1 MKQVRFGIVGL
12 GNMGRGHVEL
22 IAQAKDKMFCT
33 GAVCDLLPDRA
44 AEIGGKYGL
53 PHFTDYRKMYESGL
67 IDAVLIATPHYWH
80 GPMTVRAAQM
90 GLHVLCEKPLAVT
103 VGAARTMIEQCR
115 KHKVALGCMFMQR
128 TRGIMMKMK
137 EMVDGGKLGEVF
149 RVSMVCSNWYRTQS
163 YYASGT
169 WRGTWDG
176 EGGGVLLNQAPHSL
190 DLFQWIGGGVPQRVL
205 ATVDTRLHK
214 IEVENTA
221 NAICQYKGGKIG
233 YIYATTAEAPG
244 MDQFMVSGDKGA
256 LLAQGNSLKFGRLET
271 PLAKHLMTCPNGFEM
286 PKFQWEDVTWKVEPE
301 GKHINITRNFA
312 RHLLKG
318 EKLICPGSE
327 AINELEIS
335 NAIYL
340 SGYGGK
346 AVDLPVDA
354 AQIDRLIGKLQRE
367 RSTGKGGNL
376 RNKAAKELK
385 ALLA

>member
-12 GNMGRGHVEL
+12 GNMGREHVRF
-22 IAQAKDKMFCT
+22 IAEAADKEFCT
-33 GAVCDLLPDRA
+33 GAVCDILPGRA
-44 AEIGGKYGL
+44 AEIGDQFRL
-53 PHFTDYRKMYESGL
+53 PHFTDYRKMYASGL

-80 GPMTVRAAQM
+80 APMSVRAAQM

-103 VGAARTMIEQCR
+103 VGAARTMIAQCK

-128 TRGIMMKMK
+128 TRGIMMKIK
-137 EMVDGGKLGEVF
+137 ELVASGKLGEVF

-163 YYASGT
+163 YYTSGT

-176 EGGGVLLNQAPHSL
+176 EGGGVLINQAPHSL
-190 DLFQWIGGGVPQRVL
+190 DLFQWIGGLPNRVL
-205 ATVDTRLHK
+205 ATVDTRVHK

-221 NAICQYKGGKIG
+221 NAVCQYKGGKIG

-244 MDQFMVSGDKGA
+244 MEQFMISGDKGT
-256 LLAQGNSLKFGRLET
+256 LLAQGNSLRFARLEM
-271 PLAKHLMTCPNGFEM
+271 PLARHLMTCPIGFEM
-286 PKFQWEDVTWKVEPE
+286 PKFQWEDVAWKVEPE

-312 RHLLKG
+312 RHLTRG

-335 NAIYL
+335 NAIYIA
-340 SGYGGK
+340 GYRNK
-346 AVDLPVDA
+346 AVELPVNA
-354 AQIDRLIGKLQRE
+354 AEIDKLIGKLQRE
-367 RSTGKGGNL
+367 RSTGKGGGL
-376 RNKAAKELK
+376 RAKAARELK